1 MITDMEK
8 YIDIGV
14 NLTGSSFKKDLPQVI
29 ERAQQAGVERFIVT
43 GTDIVHSE
51 QAIALAEQYESIC
64 YATVG
69 LHPHHAS
76 DYSSDLDSELRDM
89 LSHKN
94 VVAVGECGLDFNRNF
109 STRQEQIR
117 AFEAQLEIAIDLQKP
132 VFLHQR
138 DAHDD
143 FIAMIKSCR
152 SDLSQLVAHCFTGSK
167 EEVNDFVILD
177 MYIGVTGWICDERRG
192 SSLQQAV
199 KHIPLD
205 RIMLETDAPYLLPR
219 DLQEKPVAKNRNEPC
234 FLPHIATAVANHM
247 QIEEASLISAAYKN
261 SCNFFNLS

>member
-1 MITDMEK
+1 MITDMNK

-14 NLTGSSFKKDLPQVI
+14 NLTGSSFKKDTEQVVD
-29 ERAQQAGVERFIVT
+29 RALQVGVEKLIVT
-43 GTDIVHSE
+43 GTNSLHSE
-51 QAIALAEQYESIC
+51 QAIRLTELYESVC

-76 DYSSDLDSELRDM
+76 DYSSDLGSELRDI

-94 VVAVGECGLDFNRNF
+94 AVAVGECGLDFNRNF

-143 FIAMIKSCR
+143 FVSMIKSCR
-152 SDLSQLVAHCFTGSK
+152 SDLSQLVAHCFTGNT
-167 EEVNDFVILD
+167 EEVNDFILLD
-177 MYIGVTGWICDERRG
+177 MYIGITGWICDERRG
-192 SSLQQAV
+192 LSLQQAV

-219 DLQEKPVAKNRNEPC
+219 DLKGKPVEKGRNEPC
-234 FLPHIATAVANHM
+234 YLPHIGQAVAKHM
-247 QIEEASLISAAYKN
+247 EIDEIQLTAAAYKN
-261 SCNFFNLS
+261 SRDFFKLG